1 MQIQGIYAAL
11 STTDMQAAEHFYS
24 LLFDREPDDAGF
36 AHWTRLLASGRLSRG
51 AFMVGLSESAEFKR
65 ITATS

>member
-24 LLFDREPDDAGF
+24 LLFDREPDDRPMQGLIQWRNVAG
-36 AHWTRLLASGRLSRG
+36 AN
-51 AFMVGLSESAEFKR
+51 
-65 ITATS
+65 IQIN